1 MNTRSKNV
9 GLLTAAGAGV
19 LAIALVGVGLH
30 LSSSE
35 STSSASVGLA
45 AALSTGAVTVTCP
58 DVAGAVG
65 DVPIASQAGVTAELA
80 NLEKQIVNV
89 NNRLA
94 REPGQATNQLN
105 DLAGKRGAVIDRIV
119 LDITR
124 VGGAAPTGL
133 AALAQCSLSGAD
145 AGAGAGAGTATTAP
159 AADAG
164 AGAGAGA
171 ATGVQTVNCPTV
183 EDKLPA
189 IPAGAAAEVERNL
202 TLLDTQIAEANTRL
216 AGLAVKP
223 EGGANFVQNAIV
235 GPLKDKRF
243 AVLNRIA
250 TAIERITKVR
260 DTSLQ
265 DLAACSV

>member
-1 MNTRSKNV
+1 VN
-9 GLLTAAGAGV
+9 AAGAV
-19 LAIALVGVGLH
+19 ADPADPAA
-30 LSSSE
+30 
-35 STSSASVGLA
+35 TTPA
-45 AALSTGAVTVTCP
+45 AAV
-58 DVAGAVG
+58 
-65 DVPIASQAGVTAELA
+65 
-80 NLEKQIVNV
+80 
-89 NNRLA
+89 
-94 REPGQATNQLN
+94 
-105 DLAGKRGAVIDRIV
+105 
-119 LDITR
+119 
-124 VGGAAPTGL
+124 
-133 AALAQCSLSGAD
+133 
-145 AGAGAGAGTATTAP
+145 TTAP
-159 AADAG
+159 AAG
-164 AGAGAGA
+164 AG
-171 ATGVQTVNCPTV
+171 TGVAQTVNCPTV